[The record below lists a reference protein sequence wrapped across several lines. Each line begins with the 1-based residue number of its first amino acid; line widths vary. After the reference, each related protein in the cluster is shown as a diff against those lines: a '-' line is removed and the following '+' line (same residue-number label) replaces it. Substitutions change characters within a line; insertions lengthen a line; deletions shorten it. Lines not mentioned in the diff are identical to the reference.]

1 MLVIG
6 IRKMSH
12 KLPENFH
19 VTLLGKK
26 ITPDISVRDLG
37 IQLDSL
43 LSFNEHID
51 VTTSTCSASLCQINR
66 IKHLFDSET
75 LENVISS
82 LVCSKLYYGSTVC
95 SNTTQKNIKKLRK
108 VQNFAARIITCT
120 RKYEHITP
128 VIRQLGWFPVADML
142 KYYLGILTFKCLNGL
157 APDYLSTIFKDRS
170 SVHDKN
176 TRNNEKLNIPAF
188 SSADG
193 QRSFEYRAVMAVSL
207 WNSLP
212 ADITA
217 CDNLNVFKCKF

>member
-1 MLVIG
+1 MAQLYGLI
-6 IRKMSH
+6 
-12 KLPENFH
+12 
-19 VTLLGKK
+19 LL
-26 ITPDISVRDLG
+26 R
-37 IQLDSL
+37 
-43 LSFNEHID
+43 
-51 VTTSTCSASLCQINR
+51 
-66 IKHLFDSET
+66 
-75 LENVISS
+75 
-82 LVCSKLYYGSTVC
+82 
-95 SNTTQKNIKKLRK
+95 KNIKKLRK

-128 VIRQLGWFPVADML
+128 MIRQLGWFPVADML
-142 KYYLGILTFKCLNGL
+142 KYYLGILTVKCLNEL

-193 QRSFEYRAVMAVSL
+193 QRSFEYRAVSL